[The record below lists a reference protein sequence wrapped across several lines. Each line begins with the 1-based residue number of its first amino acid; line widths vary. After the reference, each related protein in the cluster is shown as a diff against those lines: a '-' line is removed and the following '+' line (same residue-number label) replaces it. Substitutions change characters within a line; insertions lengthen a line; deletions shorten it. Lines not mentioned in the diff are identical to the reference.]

1 MGSRSGR
8 RKQRWCST
16 SVQPLTP
23 LMEGPD
29 PDTSEGNN
37 VGSGKKERSW
47 ELIRSWVRTHKT
59 NNNNNNNNNFSSSS
73 SAHFY
78 TNSGRSPSNKRLDL
92 RLVLSVLGC
101 PLAPVSLL
109 QYDPVPHS
117 PITEIP
123 IERSS
128 AHYIIQQYLAATGCL
143 KHKRVAKNMYATGSV
158 RMVCCETEIGWGG
171 KTTSAAAAAGSRGM
185 GDSGCFVLWQM
196 SPGMWSVELVVSG
209 VKVVAGSN
217 GKTVWRHMPWL
228 GTHAAK
234 GPQRPLRR
242 IIQGLD
248 PKSTANLFANA
259 QCICEKRIG
268 VEDCFVL
275 KVAADRAAVVERIDG
290 PAEVIRHVLYGYFS
304 QKSGLLIHLEDSHL
318 TRVQAP
324 GADTVYWETTI
335 GSSVGDYRE
344 VDGTLIAHQGRSV
357 ATVFRFGEV
366 SVQNSRTR
374 MEEVWRIDDV
384 VYNVPGLSLDYF
396 IPPADI
402 SDNANH
408 SP

>member
-1 MGSRSGR
+1 
-8 RKQRWCST
+8 
-16 SVQPLTP
+16 
-23 LMEGPD
+23 MEGPD

-37 VGSGKKERSW
+37 GGSAKKERSW
-47 ELIRSWVRTHKT
+47 ELLRSWVRTHKT
-59 NNNNNNNNNFSSSS
+59 NNNNFSSSS
-73 SAHFY
+73 SAQFY
-78 TNSGRSPSNKRLDL
+78 ANSGRSPSNKRLDL
-92 RLVLSVLGC
+92 RLLLS
-101 PLAPVSLL
+101 
-109 QYDPVPHS
+109 
-117 PITEIP
+117 
-123 IERSS
+123 ERSS

-143 KHKRVAKNMYATGSV
+143 KHKRSAKNMYATGSV
-158 RMVCCETEIGWGG
+158 RMVCSETEIGWGG
-171 KTTSAAAAAGSRGM
+171 KSSSGGGGNRGM

-268 VEDCFVL
+268 DEDCFVL